1 MSQML
6 VTFILVVFG
15 WIIFRAES
23 ISQAW
28 HYVCGIFTPSL
39 FQMPEQFNKMT
50 ILMILLML
58 GVEWWNRDR
67 KFDMQINSQKI
78 LMLLR
83 YGIYSLLIF
92 VIYFCGGSQETFIY
106 FQF

>member
-1 MSQML
+1 
-6 VTFILVVFG
+6 
-15 WIIFRAES
+15 
-23 ISQAW
+23 
-28 HYVCGIFTPSL
+28 
-39 FQMPEQFNKMT
+39 
-50 ILMILLML
+50 MILLML